1 MRISDKTRYDSMIK
15 NIQKNQADLYKTQK
29 EIASGQKVVNI
40 ADDPGLNRQI
50 MALDDTITKVN
61 GYVSNISKTKS
72 ELQTYESM
80 IDGVVESV
88 KDLQN
93 LTIKAGN
100 SAYYDMSKES
110 FKKDIDNI
118 LTSLLTKANNNIAG
132 SYAFSGSLVDTKPY
146 TANYTDGKVTSV
158 TYAGDNQSKIINLDN
173 NDRIYLNLSGETI
186 FQGQAGGS
194 EDIFQELIDIRN
206 DMQDDKFHNIDQHLT
221 NLNGIIDRLVSK
233 RGEIGNNVKH
243 MESME
248 SFLQNFQLNL
258 GEKSNEMRATDMAA
272 AIVTMTSIE
281 NVFQGSLQVAA
292 RMDKLSI
299 LNYL

>member
-1 MRISDKTRYDSMIK
+1 MRVSDRSHYASLVK
-15 NIQKNQADLYKTQK
+15 NITKNQEDLWTIQK
-29 EIASGQKVVNI
+29 EISSGQKIVNI

-50 MALDDTITKVN
+50 MALDDTITKVD
-61 GYVSNISKTKS
+61 GYLSNISSTRS
-72 ELQTYESM
+72 ELETYESM
-80 IDGVVESV
+80 IDGVVESI

-93 LTIKAGN
+93 LVIKSGN
-100 SAYYDMSKES
+100 SAYYDTSKES
-110 FKKDIDNI
+110 FRKDVDNI
-118 LTSLLTKANNNIAG
+118 LTSLLTKANNSVAG

-146 TANYTDGKVTSV
+146 TANYTDGIASSV
-158 TYAGDNQSKIINLDN
+158 TYAGDNMPKIINLDN
-173 NDRIYLNLSGETI
+173 NDRIYINLSGEEI

-194 EDIFQELIDIRN
+194 EDIFQELISIRS
-206 DMQDDKFHNIDQHLT
+206 DMQDDKFQNVDQHLI
-221 NLNGIIDRLVSK
+221 NIENILDRLITK

-248 SFLQNFQLNL
+248 SFLENFQLGL
-258 GEKSNEMRATDMAA
+258 QEESDKMSSTDMAG
-272 AIVTMTSIE
+272 AITTMMSIE